1 MASIVTLTPNP
12 AIDLSTS
19 VDRIVPMLKLR
30 CTTQRRDPGGGGVN
44 VARVVKRF
52 GGDVEAILPAGG
64 ATGDLLRRLIDAEG
78 VPNRIVPV
86 EAETR
91 EDFSVTEFSTGS
103 QYRFVLPGQP
113 LLETEWRACLSALA
127 ATAPAPQLVVGSGS
141 LPPGVPSD
149 FYAQAAAITTKLGA
163 RFFLDTSGPALA
175 AAIEHGVGL
184 IKPSLNEM
192 RQLIGAK
199 FADQAECIAAAR
211 RLIDSGRVEVVV
223 LSLAHLGAV
232 LITKDQVL
240 RALAIPIEAKSSVGA
255 GDSFLGA
262 MVFSIAKGGSLV
274 DAFRLGAAAGAA
286 ALIHE
291 GTELCLAT
299 EAYRL
304 SAKVQIESD

>member
-1 MASIVTLTPNP
+1 MARVVTLTPNP
-12 AIDLSTS
+12 ALDLSTA
-19 VDRIVPMLKLR
+19 VERIVPMLKLR

-64 ATGDLLRRLIDAEG
+64 ATGDMLRRLIEDEG
-78 VPNRIVPV
+78 VPNRIIPV
-86 EAETR
+86 EAATR
-91 EDFSVTEFSTGS
+91 EDFSVTELSTGS

-113 LLETEWRACLSALA
+113 LQEADWRACLAALA
-127 ATAPAPQLVVGSGS
+127 ATAPAPQLIVGSGS
-141 LPPGVPSD
+141 LPPGVPSN
-149 FYAQAAAITTKLGA
+149 FYAQAAAIAATRGA
-163 RFFLDTSGPALA
+163 RFLVDTSGPALT
-175 AAIEHGVGL
+175 AAIEHGVNL

-199 FADQAECIAAAR
+199 SADQAECIAAAR
-211 RLIDSGRVEVVV
+211 GLIDSGRVQIVV

-232 LITKDQVL
+232 LITKDHVL
-240 RALAIPIEAKSSVGA
+240 RAPAIPIEAKSSVGA

-262 MVFSIAKGGSLV
+262 MVFSIAKGESLV

-291 GTELCLAT
+291 GTELCPAA

-304 SAKVQIESD
+304 RAQVQIEFL